1 MAQGFLPI
9 GPFYMTVRWVIFHEL
24 IAILLLLALLDKAFF
39 GLRGTYV

>member
-24 IAILLLLALLDKAFF
+24 IAILFTLLDKAFF
-39 GLRGTYV
+39 GLRGTCV